1 MGVSALEKSVIDN
14 WIASI
19 GHTPIVAMT
28 HLLPD
33 GGAIWAKCEGRNPG
47 GSAKDRAALYMIED
61 AIKSGKLREGGTIVE
76 PTSGNTGVGL
86 AAIGAAL
93 GLHVILTMPESMS
106 VERRQLLA
114 AYGAQLVLTPA
125 EAGMQGAID
134 EANRLL
140 AQREDAWMPD
150 QFGNPAN
157 ARAHYET
164 TGPEIYAQTRGT
176 VDVLVAGVG
185 TGGTLTGVGRYLKGQ
200 KPQTEIVAVEPADA
214 PVLSGGKAGPHPLM
228 GIGAGFVPKVL
239 DVALIDRIV
248 PVTGEDATQACRLM
262 AQKEGLLAGIS
273 GGAAMAAAMQL
284 KAQPAYAEKNVVVVL
299 PDSGER
305 YLSTG
310 LFGQV

>member
-1 MGVSALEKSVIDN
+1 MIDS

-19 GHTPIVAMT
+19 GRTPIVAMVR
-28 HLLPD
+28 LLP
-33 GGAIWAKCEGRNPG
+33 GGQAIWAKCEGRNPG

-61 AIKSGKLREGGTIVE
+61 ALKSGKLRTGGTIVE

-93 GLHVILTMPESMS
+93 GLRVILTMPESMS
-106 VERRQLLA
+106 VERRQLLS

-125 EAGMQGAID
+125 KDGMKGAIE

-140 AQREDAWMPD
+140 AQEAGAWMPD
-150 QFGNPAN
+150 QFANPAN

-164 TGPEIYAQTRGT
+164 TGPEIYAQTQGQ

-185 TGGTLTGVGRYLKGQ
+185 TGGTLTGVGRYLKEQ
-200 KPQTEIVAVEPADA
+200 KPQVEIVAVEPSDS
-214 PVLSGGKAGPHPLM
+214 PVLSGGQAGPHPLM

-239 DVALIDRIV
+239 DMDLIDRIV
-248 PVTGEDATQACRLM
+248 TITGEQARQACRLM
-262 AQKEGLLAGIS
+262 AQKEGVLAGIS
-273 GGAAMAAAMQL
+273 GGAAMACAMQL
-284 KAQPAYAEKNVVVVL
+284 RAQQAYAGRNIVVIL
-299 PDSGER
+299 PDTGER

-310 LFGQV
+310 LFAQE

>member
-1 MGVSALEKSVIDN
+1 MGVSALEKSLIDS

-28 HLLPD
+28 HLVP
-33 GGAIWAKCEGRNPG
+33 GGRAIWAKCEGRNPG

-61 AIKSGKLREGGTIVE
+61 ALKSGKLRTGGTIVE

-93 GLHVILTMPESMS
+93 GLRVILTMPESMS
-106 VERRQLLA
+106 MERRQLLA

-125 EAGMQGAID
+125 QKGMQGAID

-140 AQREDAWMPD
+140 AQEEGAWMPD

-164 TGPEIYAQTRGT
+164 TGPEIYTQTQGT

-185 TGGTLTGVGRYLKGQ
+185 TGGTLTGIGRYLKEHKQ
-200 KPQTEIVAVEPADA
+200 EVEIVAVEPADS

-239 DVALIDRIV
+239 EVGLIDKIV
-248 PVTGEDATQACRLM
+248 PITGEQARQACRLM
-262 AQKEGLLAGIS
+262 AQKEGVLAGIS
-273 GGAAMAAAMQL
+273 GGAAMAAAIQL
-284 KAQPAYAEKNVVVVL
+284 KAQQAYADRNVVAIL
-299 PDSGER
+299 PDTGER

-310 LFGQV
+310 LFEQA